1 MDTDTYLI
9 LLLAWMLMEEQWS
22 LEPAL
27 GCTHGNTA
35 GCGATEQI
43 IHNRDTDENLVMND
57 DLALYSVCACISALN
72 QIELDIGDGGGEVRL
87 VASSV
92 PAQ

>member
-1 MDTDTYLI
+1 M
-9 LLLAWMLMEEQWS
+9 MEEQWS

-57 DLALYSVCACISALN
+57 DLAL
-72 QIELDIGDGGGEVRL
+72 
-87 VASSV
+87 
-92 PAQ
+92 